1 MNQVTVKLY
10 FATYPS
16 KVNHAGSVVDIHEEE
31 DDSRLLMGLVILKQ
45 RL

>member
-1 MNQVTVKLY
+1 MNQVTVMSY
-10 FATYPS
+10 FVTYPS

-31 DDSRLLMGLVILKQ
+31 DDSRLLMESVILKQ

>member
-1 MNQVTVKLY
+1 MNQVAAMLY
-10 FATYPS
+10 FVTYPS

-31 DDSRLLMGLVILKQ
+31 DNSRLLMRSVIRKQ

>member
-1 MNQVTVKLY
+1 MDKEIIMLY

-31 DDSRLLMGLVILKQ
+31 NNPRLLFDPLA
-45 RL
+45 